1 MSDIRTADPNLFK
14 SPQRMSAV
22 DMVIEK
28 IKELLLTKQLR
39 PGDKLPNEMEL
50 TKSLSA
56 SRGSVREAMKILES
70 FGILEIKR
78 GDGTYISTDT
88 SNTAID
94 HILFQLIMSDADKKK
109 LMEMRELIES
119 GIIKI
124 IINNAEPAD
133 IQKMEQSLHKMEEM
147 VAGGE
152 NDPNKLTAVD
162 LEFHMAMGQATHNEL
177 IMKIY
182 KFVLDLFA
190 PSIVETQSKPGGS
203 ALGIKVHRMIFEG
216 IQAKNLEQAEEA
228 ITTSIEAWAEMY

>member
-14 SPQRMSAV
+14 SPQRMSTV

-94 HILFQLIMSDADKKK
+94 HILFQLIMSDSDKKK

-124 IINNAEPAD
+124 IISNAEPTD
-133 IQKMEQSLHKMEEM
+133 IEKMEQALHKMEEL

-152 NDPNKLTAVD
+152 YDPNKLTAVD
-162 LEFHMAMGQATHNEL
+162 LAFHMAMGEATHNEL

-182 KFVLDLFA
+182 KFVLDLFE

-203 ALGIKVHRMIFEG
+203 NLGIKVHRMIFEG
-216 IQAKNLEQAEEA
+216 VKAKNLDQAEEA
-228 ITTSIEAWAEMY
+228 IKTSIEAWAEMY